1 MPDTSDARIAYFSME
16 LAVDPSIPTYAGGL
30 GVLAGDMMRSAADF
44 ALPMVG
50 VTLLY
55 RKGYLRQRLDE
66 RGRQSETP
74 DEWHPEAS
82 LELVE
87 PIVSVILEERRVHL
101 RAWRYWVQGR
111 SGRAIPV
118 YFLDS
123 NLDENATWDRTLT
136 DFLYGGDECYRLC
149 QEVILGIGGVRLLRA
164 LGYANIDRFHMNEGH
179 SALLAVALME
189 ERLGRAKAGKATE
202 EDIEAVRRQCIFTTH
217 TPVPAGQDQYPIELV
232 GRVLGADRAG
242 ALEATGCYHEGK
254 LNMTYLGL
262 RCSRY
267 INGVAMHHGEI
278 SHGMYPNYPIH
289 AITNGVHAITWTS
302 KPFQELFDR
311 HMPEW
316 RHDKLYLR
324 YVVGLPVEEVQLAHQ
339 QAKRELIQEIVAAT
353 GIRLSEQVATLGF
366 ARRAAT
372 YKRAD
377 LFFTDPQRL
386 RSIQMH
392 SGPLQIVYGGKAHP
406 RDEEGKAVIQ
416 RIFQASAALH
426 DSIPVVYLENYDMR
440 WARLLTSGVDLWL
453 NTPHRPYEASGT
465 SGMKAAL
472 NGVPSLS
479 VRDGWWL
486 EGHYEGVTG
495 WAIGEDEDP
504 DRQDQEV
511 VSLYDKLENVIPPM
525 FYRQPKAYGVVMRS
539 AISLNG
545 SFFNTQ
551 RMVSQYVLNAY
562 FPQDIPWSRREQ
574 PPNGTLAQHFRGG

>member
-16 LAVDPSIPTYAGGL
+16 LAVDPGIPTYAGGL

-87 PIVSVILEERRVHL
+87 PIVSVLLEERRVHL

-111 SGRAIPV
+111 SGCAIPV

-123 NLDENATWDRTLT
+123 NLDENATRDRTLT
-136 DFLYGGDECYRLC
+136 DFLYGGDEYYRLC

-189 ERLGRAKAGKATE
+189 ERLGRANAGKATE

-232 GRVLGADRAG
+232 GRALGADRAG

-278 SHGMYPNYPIH
+278 SHGCIQT
-289 AITNGVHAITWTS
+289 ILS
-302 KPFQELFDR
+302 
-311 HMPEW
+311 MP
-316 RHDKLYLR
+316 
-324 YVVGLPVEEVQLAHQ
+324 
-339 QAKRELIQEIVAAT
+339 
-353 GIRLSEQVATLGF
+353 
-366 ARRAAT
+366 
-372 YKRAD
+372 
-377 LFFTDPQRL
+377 
-386 RSIQMH
+386 
-392 SGPLQIVYGGKAHP
+392 
-406 RDEEGKAVIQ
+406 
-416 RIFQASAALH
+416 
-426 DSIPVVYLENYDMR
+426 
-440 WARLLTSGVDLWL
+440 
-453 NTPHRPYEASGT
+453 
-465 SGMKAAL
+465 
-472 NGVPSLS
+472 
-479 VRDGWWL
+479 
-486 EGHYEGVTG
+486 
-495 WAIGEDEDP
+495 
-504 DRQDQEV
+504 
-511 VSLYDKLENVIPPM
+511 
-525 FYRQPKAYGVVMRS
+525 
-539 AISLNG
+539 
-545 SFFNTQ
+545 
-551 RMVSQYVLNAY
+551 
-562 FPQDIPWSRREQ
+562 
-574 PPNGTLAQHFRGG
+574 

>member
-1 MPDTSDARIAYFSME
+1 
-16 LAVDPSIPTYAGGL
+16 
-30 GVLAGDMMRSAADF
+30 
-44 ALPMVG
+44 
-50 VTLLY
+50 
-55 RKGYLRQRLDE
+55 
-66 RGRQSETP
+66 
-74 DEWHPEAS
+74 
-82 LELVE
+82 LVE
-87 PIVSVILEERRVHL
+87 PIISVILEGRRVHL
-101 RAWRYWVQGR
+101 RAWCYWVHGR
-111 SGRAIPV
+111 SGHAIPV

-123 NLDENATWDRTLT
+123 NLDENAAWDRTLT
-136 DFLYGGDECYRLC
+136 DLLYGGDDYYRLC
-149 QEVILGIGGVRLLRA
+149 QEVILGIGGVRLARA

-189 ERLGRAKAGKATE
+189 ERLGRANAGNATE

-217 TPVPAGQDQYPIELV
+217 TPVPAGQDQFSIELV
-232 GRVLGADRAG
+232 GRVLGSDRAA
-242 ALEATGCYHEGK
+242 ALEATGCFHEGK
-254 LNMTYLGL
+254 LNMTFLGL

-302 KPFQELFDR
+302 EPFQELFDR
-311 HMPEW
+311 HIPEW
-316 RHDKLYLR
+316 RRDKLYLR
-324 YVVGLPVEEVQLAHQ
+324 YAVGIPVEEIQ
-339 QAKRELIQEIVAAT
+339 QAHAQAKGQMIQEIASAK

-366 ARRAAT
+366 ARRAAS

-377 LFFTDPQRL
+377 LFLADLPRL
-386 RSIQMH
+386 RAIQAQ
-392 SGPLQIVYGGKAHP
+392 SGPFQIIYGGKAHP

-416 RIFQASAALH
+416 RVFQASAALRGV
-426 DSIPVVYLENYDMR
+426 IPVVYVENYDMR

-479 VRDGWWL
+479 VLDGWWL

-495 WAIGEDEDP
+495 WTIGEDGDP
-504 DRQDQEV
+504 DQQNQELA
-511 VSLYDKLENVIPPM
+511 SLYGKLEKVILPM
-525 FYRQPKAYGVVMRS
+525 FYQQPKAYGAVMRS
-539 AISLNG
+539 TIALSG

-562 FPQDIPWSRREQ
+562 FPQDIPFARRQQ
-574 PPNGTLAQHFRGG
+574 PANGTLAQHLRGE

>member
-1 MPDTSDARIAYFSME
+1 MADTASARIAYFSME
-16 LAVDPSIPTYAGGL
+16 FAVDPSFPTYAGGL

-55 RKGYLRQRLDE
+55 WKGYLRQKLDGH
-66 RGRQSETP
+66 GRQTETS

-87 PIVSVILEERRVHL
+87 PMVSVILEGRRVHL
-101 RAWRYWVQGR
+101 RAWCYWVQGR
-111 SGRAIPV
+111 SGHVIPV

-123 NLDENATWDRTLT
+123 NLDENAAWDRTLT
-136 DFLYGGDECYRLC
+136 DFLYGGDEYYRLC
-149 QEVILGIGGVRLLRA
+149 QNVILGIGGVRLLRA
-164 LGYANIDRFHMNEGH
+164 LGYSNIDRFHMNEGH

-189 ERLGRAKAGKATE
+189 ERVGRANAAKATE

-217 TPVPAGQDQYPIELV
+217 TPVPAGQDQFSIELV
-232 GRVLGADRAG
+232 GRVLGLDRAA
-242 ALEATGCYHEGK
+242 ALEATGCFHDGR
-254 LNMTYLGL
+254 LNMTFLGL

-302 KPFQELFDR
+302 QAFQELFDR
-311 HMPEW
+311 HIPEW
-316 RHDKLYLR
+316 RRDKLYLR
-324 YVVGLPVEEVQLAHQ
+324 YVVGIPVAEIQQAHAE
-339 QAKRELIQEIVAAT
+339 AKREMIQEIASAKR
-353 GIRLSEQVATLGF
+353 IRLSEQVATLGF
-366 ARRAAT
+366 ARRAT
-372 YKRAD
+372 SYKRAD
-377 LFFTDPQRL
+377 LFLADLPRL
-386 RSIQMH
+386 RAIQAQA
-392 SGPLQIVYGGKAHP
+392 GPFQIIYGGKAHP

-416 RIFQASAALH
+416 RILQASDALRGV
-426 DSIPVVYLENYDMR
+426 IPVVYIENYDMR

-479 VRDGWWL
+479 VLDGWWL

-495 WAIGEDEDP
+495 WAIGEEGDP
-504 DRQDQEV
+504 DRQDKELA
-511 VSLYDKLENVIPPM
+511 SLYDKLENVILPM
-525 FYRQPKAYGVVMRS
+525 FYQHPKAYGAVMRS
-539 AISLNG
+539 TIALNG

-562 FPQDIPWSRREQ
+562 FLQDIPWSRREQ
-574 PPNGTLAQHFRGG
+574 PPNGTLAQHFRGE

>member
-1 MPDTSDARIAYFSME
+1 MADTADARIAYFSME
-16 LAVDPSIPTYAGGL
+16 LAVDPSFPTYAGGL

-50 VTLLY
+50 VTLLC
-55 RKGYLRQRLDE
+55 RKGYLRQKLDE
-66 RGRQSETP
+66 QGRQSEVS

-87 PIVSVILEERRVHL
+87 PIISVILEGRRVHL
-101 RAWRYWVQGR
+101 RAWCYWVHGR
-111 SGRAIPV
+111 SGHAIPV

-123 NLDENATWDRTLT
+123 NLDENAAWDRTLT
-136 DFLYGGDECYRLC
+136 DLLYGGDDYYRLC
-149 QEVILGIGGVRLLRA
+149 QEVILGIGGVRLARA

-189 ERLGRAKAGKATE
+189 ERLGRANAGNATE

-217 TPVPAGQDQYPIELV
+217 TPVPAGQDQFSIELV
-232 GRVLGADRAG
+232 GRVLGSDRAA
-242 ALEATGCYHEGK
+242 ALEATGCFHEGK
-254 LNMTYLGL
+254 LNMTFLGL

-302 KPFQELFDR
+302 EPFQELFDR
-311 HMPEW
+311 HIPEW
-316 RHDKLYLR
+316 RRDKLYLR
-324 YVVGLPVEEVQLAHQ
+324 YAVGIPVEEIQ
-339 QAKRELIQEIVAAT
+339 QAHAQAKGQMIQEIASAK

-366 ARRAAT
+366 ARRAAS

-377 LFFTDPQRL
+377 LFLADLPRL
-386 RSIQMH
+386 RAIQAQ
-392 SGPLQIVYGGKAHP
+392 SGPFQIIYGGKAHP

-416 RIFQASAALH
+416 RVFQASAALRGV
-426 DSIPVVYLENYDMR
+426 IPVVYVENYDMR

-479 VRDGWWL
+479 VLDGWWL

-495 WAIGEDEDP
+495 WTIGEDGDP
-504 DRQDQEV
+504 DQQNQELA
-511 VSLYDKLENVIPPM
+511 SLYGKLEKVILPM
-525 FYRQPKAYGVVMRS
+525 FYQQPKAYGAVMRS
-539 AISLNG
+539 TIALSG

-562 FPQDIPWSRREQ
+562 FPQDIPFARRQQ
-574 PPNGTLAQHFRGG
+574 PANGTLAQHLRGE